1 MFSILM
7 TYFKPDEIDKILC
20 ESNFIKTNK
29 KIEYLNL
36 SCAFDIEST
45 SFYRSLENE
54 EITTTTKQTNIDK
67 WEKQAT
73 MYAWVFGING
83 KCIIGRTWAEFQ
95 TILYK
100 VKEYYHLDENRRII
114 VYIHNLAF
122 EFQFMR
128 KLFNWLKVFSVEE
141 RKPVQCVT
149 TEGIEFRCS
158 YLLSGYNLENVGKNL
173 HKYKVNKMVGDL
185 DYTLARHSK
194 TPLSDKEYKYILN
207 DCLVVMAYIQECIEQ
222 ENEDITKLP
231 LTKTGYVRRYVRN
244 CCLYEGSHK
253 HNITK
258 YKKYHNLMLS
268 IPINSANEYKQLKRA
283 FHGGFTHASCYYSG
297 ETIEN
302 VKSFDFTS
310 SYPAVIISEQYP
322 MSKGKLVTLES
333 KQDFIEYLKKYCCLF
348 DITFYEL
355 ESTEDYEHPLSAS
368 KCKIEGKRLIDNGRL
383 ESCDKATTTIT
394 EQDFFIF
401 LKFYKWKKIE
411 IKNFRIYKKG
421 YLPTDFVKAV
431 LKLYWDKTTL
441 KDVKGEEVN
450 YLKSKEQLNS
460 CFGMCVTDILR
471 NDIVYNCNNDEWE
484 KETQQDINKI
494 LQKYNLSKNRFIC
507 YQWGVWIT
515 AYAMRNLFTGI
526 YECKYDYLYADTDS
540 IKIRNYEKHLDYIKK
555 YNENVKIKMYKAL
568 DHHGLSHDLIQP
580 KTIKGKLKPLGVWD
594 DDGFYKRFK
603 TLGAKRYMVE
613 TDDYIKI
620 TIAGVNKGN
629 GASFLCNGWN
639 YTIKDKKEHKS
650 PFKKF
655 NDNLVI
661 PDDSTGKNIHTYI
674 DYEQQGI
681 LTDYLGNKANYYE
694 ESSTHLEKTSY
705 SLSLSDEYI
714 DYLIGIKTKKER

>member
-1 MFSILM
+1 MFSIST

-54 EITTTTKQTNIDK
+54 EITTTTKQTDINK

-83 KCIIGRTWAEFQ
+83 KCIIGRTWTEFQ

-100 VKEYYHLDENRRII
+100 VKEYYQLNENRRII

-149 TEGIEFRCS
+149 TDGIEFRCS

-173 HKYKVNKMVGDL
+173 HTYKVNKMVGDL

-222 ENEDITKLP
+222 ENNDITKIP
-231 LTKTGYVRRYVRN
+231 LTKTGYVRKYVRN

-253 HNITK
+253 KNITK

-268 IPINSANEYKQLKRA
+268 IPITSANEYMQLKRA
-283 FHGGFTHASCYYSG
+283 LHGGFTHASCYYSG
-297 ETIEN
+297 ETINN

-310 SYPAVIISEQYP
+310 SYPSVIISEQYP
-322 MSKGKLVTLES
+322 MSKGKLVKITS
-333 KQDFIEYLKKYCCLF
+333 KQDFIKYLKMYCCLF
-348 DITFYEL
+348 DITFYNL
-355 ESTEDYEHPLSAS
+355 KSVEDYEHPLSAS
-368 KCKIEGKRLIDNGRL
+368 KCKIEGKREIDNGRL
-383 ESCDKATTTIT
+383 ECCDKATTTLT
-394 EQDFFIF
+394 EQDFFIIA
-401 LKFYKWKKIE
+401 KFYKWDSIDV
-411 IKNFRIYKKG
+411 KNFRIYKKG
-421 YLPTDFVKAV
+421 YLPTDFIKAV

-441 KDVKGEEVN
+441 KDVIGEEVN
-450 YLKSKEQLNS
+450 YLKSKELLNA
-460 CFGMCVTDILR
+460 CFGMTVTDILR
-471 NDIVYNCNNDEWE
+471 DDIVYDCVNDEWM
-484 KETQQDINKI
+484 KESQQDINKV
-494 LQKYNLSKNRFIC
+494 LQKYNLSKNRFLC

-515 AYAMRNLFTGI
+515 AYAMHNLFTGI

-540 IKIRNYEKHLDYIKK
+540 IKIKNYENHLDYIKR

-568 DHHGLSHDLIQP
+568 DYHGLSHDLVAP

-594 DDGFYKRFK
+594 DDGFYTRFK

-613 TDDYIKI
+613 CDSNIKI

-629 GASFLCNGWN
+629 GASFLCNGW
-639 YTIKDKKEHKS
+639 YYSIKDKKEFNS
-650 PFKKF
+650 PFNKF
-655 NDNLVI
+655 NDELVI

-674 DYEQQGI
+674 DYEQQGV

-714 DYLIGIKTKKER
+714 NYLIGVKIKKER